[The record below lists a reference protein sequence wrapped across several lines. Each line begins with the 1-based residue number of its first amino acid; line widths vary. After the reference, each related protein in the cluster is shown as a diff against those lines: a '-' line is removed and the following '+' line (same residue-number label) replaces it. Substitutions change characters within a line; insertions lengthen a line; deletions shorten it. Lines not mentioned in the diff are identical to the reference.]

1 MTTTTG
7 STTACSANRKIA
19 YALQLQQLAGNR
31 AVTSIVGRI
40 ARETL
45 QRVAVKESPP
55 NETLYNDPGA
65 GGTARA
71 AQYGGAVFYDMT
83 RNGDAGVT
91 VTIRIQFLNQARRN
105 GVDPNSPGAPAGT
118 PRLGCPPRLAHRG
131 PGQRPRRPASVV
143 PEHRHRTGETLER
156 QAHLRG

>member
-1 MTTTTG
+1 M
-7 STTACSANRKIA
+7 
-19 YALQLQQLAGNR
+19 
-31 AVTSIVGRI
+31 GRI

-71 AQYGGAVFYDMT
+71 AQYGGAVSYDMT

-91 VTIRIQFLNQARRN
+91 VTIRIQFLNQARN

-118 PRLGCPPRLAHRG
+118 PRLGALLGSPTEIPANDPDDRRERG
-131 PGQRPRRPASVV
+131 AGTSSRNR
-143 PEHRHRTGETLER
+143 
-156 QAHLRG
+156 